1 MSDIPLRYPKLAKF
15 YQQFLSDENSARFI
29 KEVSDIYMVGT
40 LERLYLAGDRIT
52 RRAAILAIGFLGD
65 FSLNETMGQALSDS
79 DRAVRLLSEH
89 NIRQLWQRQGSP
101 VEQIQLIR
109 LENLNQTNHAQDAVE
124 LATKLIQ
131 SNEHLG
137 EAWNQRAIAYSSIG
151 EHECSIGDCREA
163 LNCNRYH
170 YPAAVGMG
178 QGYLKL
184 NDAITA
190 LDCFRLAVRIN
201 PDLEK
206 LRSQIRRLERM
217 LKGK

>member
-1 MSDIPLRYPKLAKF
+1 MSGNFIRYPKLTKL
-15 YQQFLSDENSARFI
+15 YQHFLSDEDSAQFI
-29 KEVSDIYMVGT
+29 KNVSDSYLVGT
-40 LERLYLAGDRIT
+40 LERLYESGDRIT

-65 FSLNETMGQALSDS
+65 YSLNETMGQALSDS

-89 NIRQLWQRQGSP
+89 NIRQLWQRQGSRS
-101 VEQIQLIR
+101 EQIQLIR
-109 LENLNQTNHAQDAVE
+109 LESLNQSNHPEDAVK
-124 LATKLIQ
+124 LATRLLE
-131 SNEHLG
+131 SNETLS

-151 EHECSIGDCREA
+151 EHENSICDCQEA
-163 LNCNRYH
+163 LNHNRYH

-184 NDAITA
+184 NDAFTA

-201 PDLEK
+201 PDLER
-206 LRSQIRRLERM
+206 LRGQIRKLERM